1 MLTGGYRRRNGHSF
15 LTGREKIMTN
25 TRTLAALVLA
35 AAATSAAAQAPH
47 GGMGEHGPG
56 GTMEPGMMAGEMK
69 GPGMIGPDMMMAHHM
84 TMGPGLTRMMLIMID
99 TDGDGT
105 LSLDEV
111 QAVHARVFK
120 AADADVN
127 GRLTLEEIE
136 SFVGGGMG
144 PMHQ

>member
-1 MLTGGYRRRNGHSF
+1 
-15 LTGREKIMTN
+15 MTN
-25 TRTLAALVLA
+25 TCTLAAFVLA
-35 AAATSAAAQAPH
+35 AVATSAVAQAPND
-47 GGMGEHGPG
+47 GMGEHSSG
-56 GTMEPGMMAGEMK
+56 GAMEPGMMAGEMK
-69 GPGMIGPDMMMAHHM
+69 GSGMMGPDMMMAHHM
-84 TMGPGLTRMMLIMID
+84 MMGPGLTRMMLIMID

-120 AADADVN
+120 AADADGN

-136 SFVGGGMG
+136 SFVGGGVG